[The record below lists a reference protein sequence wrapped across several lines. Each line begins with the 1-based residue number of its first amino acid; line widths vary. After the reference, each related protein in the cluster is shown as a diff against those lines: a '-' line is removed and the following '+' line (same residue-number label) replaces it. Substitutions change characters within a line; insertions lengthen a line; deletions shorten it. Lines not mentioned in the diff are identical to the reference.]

1 MLRFDIINY
10 LITVNDYKSFLEIGT
25 QAKINFTSVSVDR
38 KVCVDPDTNA
48 GADYQITSDEY
59 FENNFEKFDIVF
71 VDGLHHADFAYRDIV
86 NSLRR
91 LNPGGCIVVHDV
103 IPYSYEAQ
111 VIPLQKASDLG
122 TTPWNGD
129 VWKSWIKLRTE
140 RNDLVMNCVNTDHGC
155 GIIHFT
161 NPGEGNFLGNFQN
174 GYYNYNRES
183 VMNNLSLIS
192 PEDFLKKYSERLL
205 KI

>member
-25 QAKINFTSVSVDR
+25 QAKINFTSVNVDR
-38 KVCVDPDTNA
+38 KVCVDPDPNA
-48 GADYQITSDEY
+48 EADYVLTSDDY

-71 VDGLHHADFAYRDIV
+71 VDGLHHADVAYRDIV

-91 LNPGGCIVVHDV
+91 LNTGGCIVVHDV

-111 VIPLQKASDLG
+111 VIPLQKASDMG
-122 TTPWNGD
+122 TIAWNGD

-140 RNDLVMNCVNTDHGC
+140 RNDLVMNCVDTNHGC
-155 GIIHFT
+155 GVIHFT
-161 NPGEGNFLGNFQN
+161 NPGEGNFLDNFQN
-174 GYYNYNRES
+174 GYYSYNPES
-183 VMNNLSLIS
+183 VMNNLNLIS
-192 PEDFLKKYSERLL
+192 PDEFLKKYSERLL

>member
-10 LITVNDYKSFLEIGT
+10 LIAVNDYKSFLEIGT

-129 VWKSWIKLRTE
+129 VWKLIVELRTLDYIQLHTIIADHGIAIIKLGK
-140 RNDLVMNCVNTDHGC
+140 NKNILKINKDFKKLNYKD
-155 GIIHFT
+155 
-161 NPGEGNFLGNFQN
+161 
-174 GYYNYNRES
+174 YYNNH
-183 VMNNLSLIS
+183 VQFMNTIS
-192 PEDFLKKYSERLL
+192 YEELVKNNFF
-205 KI
+205 

>member
-10 LITVNDYKSFLEIGT
+10 LISVNGYKSFLEIGT

-38 KVCVDPDTNA
+38 KVCVDPDPNA
-48 GADYQITSDEY
+48 EADYLLTSDEY

-71 VDGLHHADFAYRDIV
+71 VDGLHHADVAYRDIV
-86 NSLRR
+86 NSLRI
-91 LNPGGCIVVHDV
+91 LNPGGCVVVHDV

-129 VWKSWIKLRTE
+129 VWKSWVKLRTE
-140 RNDLVMNCVNTDHGC
+140 RTDLFMSCINTDHGC

-161 NPGEGNFLGNFQN
+161 NPGEGNFLDDFQN
-174 GYYNYNRES
+174 GYYNYNRDNI
-183 VMNNLSLIS
+183 MNNLNLIS
-192 PEDFLKKYSERLL
+192 PDDFLKKYSKRLL